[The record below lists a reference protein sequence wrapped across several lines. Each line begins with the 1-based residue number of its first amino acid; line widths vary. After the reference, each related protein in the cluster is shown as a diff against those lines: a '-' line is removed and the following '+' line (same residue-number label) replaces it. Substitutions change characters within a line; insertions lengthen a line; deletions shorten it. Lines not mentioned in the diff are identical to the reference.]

1 MLRPQQCIIIE
12 NHMIRN
18 YSRSII
24 YIIKEMLPSLFT
36 GIIIFISIL
45 LMFQVLKLTE
55 FVLAHGVTLEVIAR
69 LVVYLSLSFLPAILP
84 MSVLFSVLM
93 TYGRLSTDS
102 EIIAFKSLGVSQ
114 KYLTIPAIVVGIVMC
129 ALSAQTYFFIGPW
142 GARQSYSL
150 LNVLG
155 SSQVISN
162 IREGTFAEGF
172 FDLVV
177 YTNEINEKTGVLKDV
192 FIYDERSSSM
202 PVTII
207 AQEGQ
212 IISPKDMSLA
222 STILRLFKGSI
233 HRTGEGVYTKIEFE
247 NYDIS
252 LTPELEKNEKADS
265 PKAMTITELHQ
276 ELGKKDIPRDR
287 FLRLDSEYHKRIAL
301 PVACIVFS
309 LIGVGLG
316 TVVNRRVAKSS
327 GFVLSVGLIVT
338 YWILYVSMETVAR
351 NGTLHPAI
359 ALWIPNIIFFLT
371 GAYVVK
377 QIWDK

>member
-1 MLRPQQCIIIE
+1 M
-12 NHMIRN
+12 RN
-18 YSRSII
+18 YSRTVF
-24 YIIKEMLPSLFT
+24 YIIKEMLPSLLT
-36 GIIIFISIL
+36 GIFVFISIL

-55 FVLAHGVTLEVIAR
+55 FVLAHGVTMEVIIR
-69 LVVYLSLSFLPAILP
+69 LVLYLSVSFLPAILP

-114 KYLTIPAIVVGIVMC
+114 KTLTIPALIVGIVMSVV
-129 ALSAQTYFFIGPW
+129 SAQTYFFIGPW
-142 GARQSYSL
+142 GAKQSYAL

-177 YTNEINEKTGVLKDV
+177 YANSVNEKKGILKDV
-192 FIYDERSSSM
+192 FIYDERSQGV

-212 IISPKDMSLA
+212 ILSPKDFSMA

-233 HRTGEGVYTKIEFE
+233 HRTGDGVYTKIQFD

-252 LTPELEKNEKADS
+252 LTPQIDKSDEEDS
-265 PKAMTITELHQ
+265 PKAMTITQVYKELR
-276 ELGKKDIPRDR
+276 KKDISSER
-287 FLRLDSEYHKRIAL
+287 FLKLDTEYHKRLAL

-316 TVVNRRVAKSS
+316 TVVNRRVAKSG
-327 GFVLSVGLIVT
+327 GFVVSIGLIVT
-338 YWILYVSMETVAR
+338 YWILYVTMETMAR
-351 NGTLHPAI
+351 NGTLNPAL
-359 ALWIPNIIFFLT
+359 ALWLPNIIFFITSIYAL
-371 GAYVVK
+371 K
-377 QIWDK
+377 LIWDK

>member
-1 MLRPQQCIIIE
+1 
-12 NHMIRN
+12 
-18 YSRSII
+18 
-24 YIIKEMLPSLFT
+24 MLPSLLT
-36 GIIIFISIL
+36 GIVVFISIL

-55 FVLAHGVTLEVIAR
+55 FVLAHGVTLEVIIR
-69 LVVYLSLSFLPAILP
+69 LVIYLSISFLPAILP

-114 KYLTIPAIVVGIVMC
+114 KYLTIPAVIVGVVMC
-129 ALSAQTYFFIGPW
+129 VLSAQTYFFIGPW
-142 GARQSYSL
+142 GSKQSYAL

-177 YTNEINEKTGVLKDV
+177 YANNVNEKTGVLKDV
-192 FIYDERSSSM
+192 FIYDERSQAV

-212 IISPKDMSLA
+212 ILSPKDMSLA

-233 HRTGEGVYTKIEFE
+233 HRTGEGVYTKIQFE

-252 LTPELEKNEKADS
+252 LTPQLEKSSKDDS
-265 PKAMTITELHQ
+265 PKAMTITEIYD
-276 ELGKKDIPRDR
+276 ELSKKDLERDR
-287 FLRLDSEYHKRIAL
+287 FLKLDTEYHKRIAL
-301 PVACIVFS
+301 PIACIIFS

-316 TVVNRRVAKSS
+316 TVVNRRVAKSG
-327 GFVLSVGLIVT
+327 GFVVSIGLIVT
-338 YWILYVSMETVAR
+338 YWILYVTMETVAR
-351 NGTLHPAI
+351 NGTIHPGI
-359 ALWIPNIIFFLT
+359 ALWIPNLLFFVTSIYALR
-371 GAYVVK
+371 

>member
-1 MLRPQQCIIIE
+1 
-12 NHMIRN
+12 MIRN
-18 YSRSII
+18 YMRPVT
-24 YIIKEMLPSLFT
+24 YMIKEMLPSLLT
-36 GIIIFISIL
+36 GIIVFISIL

-55 FVLAHGVTLEVIAR
+55 FVLAHGVTIEVIMR
-69 LVVYLSLSFLPAILP
+69 LVIYLSISFLPAILP

-114 KYLTIPAIVVGIVMC
+114 KYLTIPAIVIGVVMC
-129 ALSAQTYFFIGPW
+129 VVSAQTYFFIGPW
-142 GARQSYSL
+142 GAKQSYSL

-177 YTNEINEKTGVLKDV
+177 YANSVNEKKGILKDV
-192 FIYDERSSSM
+192 FIYDERSQSV

-212 IISPKDMSLA
+212 ILSPKDFSLA
-222 STILRLFKGSI
+222 STVLRLFKGSI
-233 HRTGEGVYTKIEFE
+233 HRTGEGVYTKIQFE

-252 LTPELEKNEKADS
+252 LTPELDKNEKEDS
-265 PKAMTITELHQ
+265 PKAMTITEIHR
-276 ELGKKDIPRDR
+276 ELAKKDITSDR
-287 FLRLDSEYHKRIAL
+287 YLKLDTEYHKRWAL
-301 PVACIVFS
+301 PFACIIFS

-316 TVVNRRVAKSS
+316 TVVNRRMAKSG
-327 GFVLSVGLIVT
+327 GFVVSIGLIVT
-338 YWILYVSMETVAR
+338 YWILYVSMETIAR
-351 NGTLHPAI
+351 NGTIHPAI
-359 ALWIPNIIFFLT
+359 ALWLPNVLFFITALY
-371 GAYVVK
+371 ALK